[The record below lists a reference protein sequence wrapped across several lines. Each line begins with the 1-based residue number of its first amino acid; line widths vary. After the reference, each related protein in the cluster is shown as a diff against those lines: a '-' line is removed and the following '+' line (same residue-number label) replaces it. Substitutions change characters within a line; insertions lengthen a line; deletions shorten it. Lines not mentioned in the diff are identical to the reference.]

1 MLTPLIRPIR
11 RLLIP
16 SGIAASLAIAT
27 ILAACSPATHF
38 DFRFEHG
45 AGACFDNC
53 PVSAPMMVGTREKVT
68 VSALEGVLDM
78 PAMRVRLDEGALLAI
93 TGTGRSCCTRR
104 SMRCEHTESNDCFD
118 DQCAPYKLEEACDS
132 GQYGKAWVG
141 VSALAPGVS
150 HVHFISVI
158 DGSEVDTLTLE
169 AVKPARLTLA
179 WDLDPECPA
188 DTNVVSAA
196 EGSECAFSVDAFD
209 LSGRPLLAS
218 EGFVA
223 TVKDVAIAGFGSS
236 QARVASAPA
245 FGEYGV
251 TELLTGAQGSTF
263 LTVSAGDATVGVKVV
278 VR

>member
-1 MLTPLIRPIR
+1 MLSRHTRLIRR
-11 RLLIP
+11 FLLP

-27 ILAACSPATHF
+27 ILASCSPSTHF

-45 AGACFDNC
+45 AGACVDNC
-53 PVSAPMMVGTREKVT
+53 PAMAPMMVGTREKVT

-78 PAMRVRLDEGALLAI
+78 PAMRLRLDEGALLAI

-104 SMRCEHTESNDCFD
+104 YMRCEHAESNDCFD
-118 DQCAPYKLEEACDS
+118 EQCAPYKLEEACDS
-132 GQYGKAWVG
+132 GQYGKGWIG

-169 AVKPARLTLA
+169 AAEPARLTLT
-179 WDLDPECPA
+179 WDPECPA

-196 EGSECAFSVDAFD
+196 ERSECAFSVDAFD
-209 LSGRPLLAS
+209 LSGRSLLAD

-245 FGEYGV
+245 FGDYGV
-251 TELLTGAQGSTF
+251 NELLTGAQGSTF
-263 LTVSAGDATVGVKVV
+263 VTVRAGDATAGLKVV